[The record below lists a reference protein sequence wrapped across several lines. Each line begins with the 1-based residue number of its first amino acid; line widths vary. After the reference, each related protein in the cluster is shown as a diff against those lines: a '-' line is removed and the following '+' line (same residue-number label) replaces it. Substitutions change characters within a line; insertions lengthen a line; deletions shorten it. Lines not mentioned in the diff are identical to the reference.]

1 MKPLKLPR
9 DLRIFVTKAVL
20 KRVVPC
26 LLLLVTFSVALIF
39 WGDVI
44 LPIEKEIVKVIVYTM
59 VMLVPFV
66 VTGVPHKMIDSTWVG
81 EVLETKI
88 VEENSFT
95 NEVRPR
101 MYGSVNVILNVK
113 MPNGKTKEIKLQ
125 GSTFAKHVNLLFAAS
140 GNANQ
145 TEDFYS
151 VGNTVFHLYSSSQY
165 IVLPKA
171 ADKTVQ
177 CPICGI
183 KNDKTHE
190 KCDSCGHSLIID

>member
-66 VTGVPHKMIDSTWVG
+66 VTGVPYKMIDSTWVG
-81 EVLETKI
+81 EVVETKI

-113 MPNGKTKEIKLQ
+113 MPNGKTREIKLQ

-151 VGNTVFHLYSSSQY
+151 VGNTVFHLYGSSQY
-165 IVLPKA
+165 IVLPKP

-183 KNDKTHE
+183 KNDKNHE